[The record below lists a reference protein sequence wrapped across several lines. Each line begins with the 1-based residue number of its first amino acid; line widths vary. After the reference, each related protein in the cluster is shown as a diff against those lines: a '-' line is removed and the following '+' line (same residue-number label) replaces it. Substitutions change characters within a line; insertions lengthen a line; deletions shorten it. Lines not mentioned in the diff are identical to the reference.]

1 MIALDLYKQQAFCLD
16 PKVIQQI
23 NFTANQ
29 VKQGTDYF
37 FFIYEETKSTVL
49 TFSQGSVR
57 I

>member
-29 VKQGTDYF
+29 DQTRHRLF